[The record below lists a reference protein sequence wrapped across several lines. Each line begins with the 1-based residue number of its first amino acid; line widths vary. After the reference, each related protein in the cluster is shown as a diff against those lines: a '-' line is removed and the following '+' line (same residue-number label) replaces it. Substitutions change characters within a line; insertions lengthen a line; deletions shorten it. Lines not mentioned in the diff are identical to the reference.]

1 MTRIRMVA
9 ALVVLAFATS
19 VTAAPEHA
27 RVTRYDNVHIRVADP
42 GKAVEWYVKHLGARS
57 DGSNARVHFGDTV
70 VAIVATKTPQPSA
83 GSVIDHFAVSFAD
96 VDARIRALEA
106 AGIAVKQAQGSGFP
120 KSGFVEDP
128 WGVRIELLQDPAAAG
143 FHHVHLSVA
152 DPQAVLSWYHE
163 RLGGERGKLGGSD
176 GLRYGNMWL
185 LAERSPA
192 AVAPSADRAIMNV
205 AWRVTDIHRAIA
217 ELQAKGVQVVTAPR
231 QIGDLW
237 YAFIEG
243 PDGVRTELLQRSK

>member
-1 MTRIRMVA
+1 VA
-9 ALVVLAFATS
+9 AAFAVLAYAVPS
-19 VTAAPEHA
+19 AADPLHA

-42 GKAVEWYVKHLGARS
+42 AKAVEWYVKHLGARS

-96 VDARIRALEA
+96 VDGQIRALEA
-106 AGIAVKQAQGSGFP
+106 AGITVKKPQGSGFA
-120 KSGFVEDP
+120 KSGFIEDP
-128 WGVRIELLQDPAAAG
+128 WGARIELLQDPSALG

-152 DPQAVLSWYHE
+152 DPQAVLAWYQE

-176 GLRYGNMWL
+176 GLRYGKIWL
-185 LAERSPA
+185 LAERSTA
-192 AVAPSADRAIMNV
+192 AAAPSAERAIMNV
-205 AWRVTDIHRAIA
+205 AWRVADIQRAIA

-237 YAFIEG
+237 YAFVEG
-243 PDGVRTELLQRSK
+243 PDGVRTELLQRSN